1 LSKYRITP
9 EEIKC
14 GMSLHTDNGG
24 RNAWHIAAYGGKL
37 DVIQK
42 ILYLVKKRITTDEI
56 KMKYC

>member
-1 LSKYRITP
+1 
-9 EEIKC
+9 
-14 GMSLHTDNGG
+14 MSLHTDNGG